1 MSSLRDLLDIASTD
15 NIPVATYYGSNS
27 HSIFWRGDHCWNYSS
42 NHDYAHQQMVWCV
55 PSCCVCKVEFEVWGG
70 GGGGGGS
77 CCCMSGVA
85 AHSGQYN
92 KFTLCAAAQGV
103 NQLDNCCYCLCAG
116 SVTCRHPG
124 NGGYDGCKSYVVGP
138 GLSNFCACG
147 GCHGYSCCF
156 GGGSSRWGCRFRLN
170 WQTGQPHC
178 RWQCDKASSSCPQ
191 FSESRTDR
199 EAGCELGREYWGN
212 VGSYNQMD
220 CQECGNWC
228 MMKHS
233 SAFAPYQDGK
243 FGTFNHQRH
252 PRMYSC
258 GRDETQWIAGNN
270 GGISADDCRN
280 GPPGHGGFSS
290 DTYGGG
296 CCCSSEGA
304 AGLVKVTWFCK
315 V

>member
-1 MSSLRDLLDIASTD
+1 MSSLRDLLDVASTD
-15 NIPVATYYGSNS
+15 GIPVATYYGPQNA
-27 HSIFWRGDHCWNYSS
+27 HQIYWRGGHCWYYESSHNY
-42 NHDYAHQQMVWCV
+42 NWATYNWCV
-55 PSCCVCKVEFEVWGG
+55 PSCCVCKVQFEIWGG

-77 CCCMSGVA
+77 CCCMSGVNGY
-85 AHSGQYN
+85 SGQYN
-92 KFTLCAAAQGV
+92 KYTVCADQQGV
-103 NQLDNCCYCLCAG
+103 NQLDNCCYVMCAG
-116 SVTCRHPG
+116 TITCRYPAS
-124 NGGYDGCKSYVVGP
+124 GGFDGCKSYVVGP
-138 GLSNFCACG
+138 GLDNFCACG

-156 GGGSSRWGCRFRLN
+156 GGGSSRWGCRFRMN

-178 RWQCDKASSSCPQ
+178 RWQCDKSAGQ
-191 FSESRTDR
+191 YSESRTNRD
-199 EAGCELGREYWGN
+199 AACEFGREYWGN

-233 SAFAPYQDGK
+233 SPTSPYLDGK

-252 PRMYSC
+252 HSMATC
-258 GRDETQWIAGNN
+258 GRTETNWLAGNN
-270 GGISADDCRN
+270 GGLSSDCFRN

-290 DTYGGG
+290 DTFGGG

>member
-1 MSSLRDLLDIASTD
+1 MSSLRDLLDVATTD
-15 NIPVATYYGSNS
+15 GIPVATYYGPQNA
-27 HSIFWRGDHCWNYSS
+27 HQIYWRGGHCWYYESSHNY
-42 NHDYAHQQMVWCV
+42 NWATYNWCV
-55 PSCCVCKVEFEVWGG
+55 PSCCVCKVQFEIWGG

-77 CCCMSGVA
+77 CCCMSGVNGY
-85 AHSGQYN
+85 SGQYN
-92 KFTLCAAAQGV
+92 KFTVCAATEGV
-103 NQLDNCCYCLCAG
+103 TKLDNCCYVLCAG
-116 SVTCRHPG
+116 TITCRHPG
-124 NGGYDGCKSYVVGP
+124 NGGFDGCKSYVVGP
-138 GLSNFCACG
+138 GLDNFCACG

-156 GGGSSRWGCRFRLN
+156 GGGSSRWGCRFRPN
-170 WQTGQPHC
+170 WQTGNPHC
-178 RWQCDKASSSCPQ
+178 RWQCDKSDDQ
-191 FSESRTDR
+191 YSESRTKRD
-199 EAGCELGREYWGN
+199 AACELGREYWGN

-233 SAFAPYQDGK
+233 SPTSPYLDGK

-252 PRMYSC
+252 HSMATC
-258 GRDETQWIAGNN
+258 GRTETAWLVGNN
-270 GGISADDCRN
+270 GGLSSDCFRN

-290 DTYGGG
+290 DTFGGG

>member
-1 MSSLRDLLDIASTD
+1 MSSLRDLLDVATTD
-15 NIPVATYYGSNS
+15 GIPVATYYGPQNA
-27 HSIFWRGDHCWNYSS
+27 HQIYWRGGHCWYYESSHNY
-42 NHDYAHQQMVWCV
+42 NWATYNWCV
-55 PSCCVCKVEFEVWGG
+55 PSCCVCKVQFEIWGG

-77 CCCMSGVA
+77 CCCMSGVNGY
-85 AHSGQYN
+85 SGQYN
-92 KFTLCAAAQGV
+92 KFTVCAATEGV
-103 NQLDNCCYCLCAG
+103 TKLDNCCYVLCAG
-116 SVTCRHPG
+116 TITCRYPG
-124 NGGYDGCKSYVVGP
+124 NGGFDGCKSYVVGP
-138 GLSNFCACG
+138 GLDNFCACG

-156 GGGSSRWGCRFRLN
+156 GGGSSRWGCRFRAN
-170 WQTGQPHC
+170 WQTGNPHC
-178 RWQCDKASSSCPQ
+178 RWQCDKSDDQ
-191 FSESRTDR
+191 YSESRTKRD
-199 EAGCELGREYWGN
+199 AACDLGREYWGN

-233 SAFAPYQDGK
+233 SPTSPYLDGK

-252 PRMYSC
+252 HSMATC
-258 GRDETQWIAGNN
+258 GRTETSWLVGNN
-270 GGISADDCRN
+270 GGLSSDCFRN

-290 DTYGGG
+290 DTFGGG

>member
-1 MSSLRDLLDIASTD
+1 MSSLRDLLDIATTD
-15 NIPVATYYGSNS
+15 GIPVATYYGPQNA
-27 HSIFWRGDHCWNYSS
+27 HQIYWRGGHCWYYESSHNY
-42 NHDYAHQQMVWCV
+42 NWATYNWCV
-55 PSCCVCKVEFEVWGG
+55 PSCCVCKVQFEVWGG

-77 CCCMSGVA
+77 CCCMSGVNGY
-85 AHSGQYN
+85 SGQYN
-92 KFTLCAAAQGV
+92 KYTVCADQQGV
-103 NQLDNCCYCLCAG
+103 NQLDNCCYTLCAG
-116 SVTCRHPG
+116 TITCRHPG
-124 NGGYDGCKSYVVGP
+124 NGGFDGCKSYVVGP
-138 GLSNFCACG
+138 GLDNFCACG

-156 GGGSSRWGCRFRLN
+156 GGGSSRWGCQFRMN

-178 RWQCDKASSSCPQ
+178 RWQCDKSAGQ
-191 FSESRTDR
+191 YSESRTNRD
-199 EAGCELGREYWGN
+199 AACEFGREYWGQ

-233 SAFAPYQDGK
+233 SPTAPYQDGK

-252 PRMYSC
+252 HSMATC
-258 GRDETQWIAGNN
+258 GRTETNWLAGNN
-270 GGISADDCRN
+270 GGLSSDCFRN

-290 DTYGGG
+290 DTFGGG

>member
-1 MSSLRDLLDIASTD
+1 MSSLRDLLDVASTD
-15 NIPVATYYGSNS
+15 GIPVATYYGPQNA
-27 HSIFWRGDHCWNYSS
+27 HQIYWRGGHCWYYESSHNY
-42 NHDYAHQQMVWCV
+42 NWATYNWCV
-55 PSCCVCKVEFEVWGG
+55 PSCCVCKVQFEIWGG

-77 CCCMSGVA
+77 CCCMSGVNGY
-85 AHSGQYN
+85 SGQYN
-92 KFTLCAAAQGV
+92 KYTVCADQQGV
-103 NQLDNCCYCLCAG
+103 NQLDQCCYVLCAG
-116 SVTCRHPG
+116 TITCRHPG
-124 NGGYDGCKSYVVGP
+124 NGGFDGCKSYVVGP
-138 GLSNFCACG
+138 GLDNFCACG

-156 GGGSSRWGCRFRLN
+156 GGGSSRWGCRFRMN

-178 RWQCDKASSSCPQ
+178 RWQCDKSAGQ
-191 FSESRTDR
+191 YSESRTNRD
-199 EAGCELGREYWGN
+199 AACEFGREYWGN

-233 SAFAPYQDGK
+233 SPTSPYLDGK

-252 PRMYSC
+252 HSMATC
-258 GRDETQWIAGNN
+258 GRTETNWLAGNN
-270 GGISADDCRN
+270 GGLSSDCFRN

-290 DTYGGG
+290 DTFGGG